1 MKIHILK
8 QPLIT
13 EKMSMLANKRQ
24 YAFAVDSNANKI
36 EIREAIEKKFNVDVE
51 SIRTIFVKGKKKTQL
66 TRRGRFEG
74 RTPNW
79 KKAIVTLKEEQE
91 IDFFQE
97 E

>member
-24 YAFAVDSNANKI
+24 YAFAVDINANKI
-36 EIREAIEKKFNVDVE
+36 EIQQAIEKKFNVDVE
-51 SIRTIFVKGKKKTQL
+51 SIRTIRVKGKKKTQL

>member
-1 MKIHILK
+1 MKINVLK
-8 QPLIT
+8 KPLIT
-13 EKMSMLANKRQ
+13 EKMSMLASKRQ
-24 YAFAVDSNANKI
+24 YAFAVDINANKI
-36 EIREAIEKKFNVDVE
+36 EIQRAIENKFNVDVE
-51 SIRTIFVKGKKKTQL
+51 SIRTIRVKGKKKTQL

-74 RTPNW
+74 HRPNW

>member
-1 MKIHILK
+1 MKINVLK
-8 QPLIT
+8 KPLIT
-13 EKMSMLANKRQ
+13 EKMSMLASKRQ
-24 YAFAVDSNANKI
+24 YAFAVDINANKI
-36 EIREAIEKKFNVDVE
+36 EIQQAIENKFNVDVE
-51 SIRTIFVKGKKKTQL
+51 SIRTIRVKGKKKTQL

-74 RTPNW
+74 HRPNW

>member
-1 MKIHILK
+1 MKINILQ

-24 YAFAVDSNANKI
+24 YAFAVDMNANKI
-36 EIREAIEKKFNVDVE
+36 EIQKAIEKKFNVDVE
-51 SIRTIFVKGKKKTQL
+51 SIRTIRVKGKKKTQL

>member
-1 MKIHILK
+1 MKTNVLK

-13 EKMSMLANKRQ
+13 EKMSMLANQRQ
-24 YAFAVDSNANKI
+24 YAFEVDINANKI
-36 EIREAIEKKFNVDVE
+36 EIQQAIEKKFNVDVE
-51 SIRTIFVKGKKKTQL
+51 SIRTVRMKGKKKMQL

-74 RTPNW
+74 RRPHW
-79 KKAIVTLKEEQE
+79 KKAIITLKEGQE